1 MKNINLELENFSY
14 YEPTQVRAKLTF
26 KRIFATS
33 MRIIEEEGI
42 DALNTN
48 RVADDCKINIST
60 LYHYFSNK
68 DTIVYALYKTW
79 FDSVAAVADAHRAG
93 FKPGL
98 SRKKFYRD
106 LIVDILNID
115 GFTPKAAVAL
125 EQATKVRT
133 ELAEYD
139 RLITEAS
146 ISGYIEDLRMFGAT
160 GKTDYLILPASH
172 ILTTVWGAISIGASY
187 PTSQYPQV
195 AEYSAEMIAAVIKR
209 AI

>member
-1 MKNINLELENFSY
+1 MRNINLELENFSY
-14 YEPTQVRAKLTF
+14 YEPTQARAKLTF
-26 KRIFATS
+26 KRILKTS
-33 MRIIEEEGI
+33 MQIIEKEGI

-48 RVADDCKINIST
+48 RVADDCNINIST

-79 FDSVAAVADAHRAG
+79 FDSVAAVAEKHRAG
-93 FKPGL
+93 FKAGL

-106 LIVDILNID
+106 LIVDILNVD
-115 GFTPKAAVAL
+115 GFNPKAAVAL

-146 ISGYIEDLRMFGAT
+146 ISGYVEDLQMFGAT
-160 GKTDYLILPASH
+160 DRSDFLILPAAH
-172 ILTTVWGAISIGASY
+172 ILTTVWGAISIASSY
-187 PTSQYPQV
+187 PKDEYLQV

-209 AI
+209 AV